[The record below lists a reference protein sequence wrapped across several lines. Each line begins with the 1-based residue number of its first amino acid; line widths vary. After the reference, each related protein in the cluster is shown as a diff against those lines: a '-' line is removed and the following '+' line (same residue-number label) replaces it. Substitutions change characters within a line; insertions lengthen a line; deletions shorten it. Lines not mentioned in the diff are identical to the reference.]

1 MSSPAKFTLDS
12 PASAL
17 PLLTPAEA
25 ERLRPQAWLRS
36 ALTAPRHFGPEQVRT
51 LWPELHPSNPTPPD
65 AALLPAWAAFHNGD
79 FAQAAELA
87 LAHGPSGLPL
97 LNQSTA
103 TYACY
108 VEPREATRL
117 ALLRQVSTRAQAQ
130 LAAEPKDAGALYWLA
145 FSLGR
150 HAQAVSV
157 ARALAKG
164 LGSQIKTTLE
174 LLLAVQP
181 GHADAHFA
189 LGTFQAEV
197 IDKVGPLVGRMTYGV
212 HADAAQ
218 DLFER
223 GLTLNPRAIMGR
235 IEYARALLA
244 LHGTER
250 LDEATRLYEAAA
262 AIEPLDMRMR
272 LDQELA
278 RQSLQD

>member
-1 MSSPAKFTLDS
+1 MSTLARSS

-17 PLLTPAEA
+17 PLLTPSEA
-25 ERLRPQAWLRS
+25 QRLRPEAWLRS
-36 ALTAPRHFGPEQVRT
+36 TLTPPRRFGPEQVRA
-51 LWPELHPSNPTPPD
+51 LWPELHPSETTPPD
-65 AALLPAWAAFHNGD
+65 TALLPGWAAFHNGD
-79 FAQAAELA
+79 FAQAAA
-87 LAHGPSGLPL
+87 LAQAQGPAGQAL

-108 VEPREATRL
+108 VEPRDATRL
-117 ALLRQVSTRAQAQ
+117 ALLRQVATRAQEQLQAQ
-130 LAAEPKDAGALYWLA
+130 PEDPGALYWLA
-145 FSLGR
+145 FALGR

-164 LGSQIKTTLE
+164 LGNQIKTTLE
-174 LLLAVQP
+174 QLLAVQP

-189 LGTFQAEV
+189 LGTFHAEV
-197 IDKVGPLVGRMTYGV
+197 IDKVGALVGRMTYGV

-218 DLFER
+218 ALFER
-223 GLTLNPRAIMGR
+223 GLTLNPRSIMGR

-244 LHGTER
+244 LHGQER

-262 AIEPLDMRMR
+262 AIEPLDMRTR